1 MVIIQEIISPIHW
14 YTPPYAFVNTSG
26 VSRDLVLS
34 LFLQALMDKDRD
46 MLHDFSQDSVYTFLE
61 V

>member
-14 YTPPYAFVNTSG
+14 YTPPYSFKNTSV
-26 VSRDLVLS
+26 VSMNLVLS
-34 LFLQALMDKDRD
+34 LFLKSPMDEDLD
-46 MLHDFSQDSVYTFLE
+46 ILHDFSQDSFYTFLE

>member
-14 YTPPYAFVNTSG
+14 YTPPYSFVNTS
-26 VSRDLVLS
+26 VSMDLVLS
-34 LFLQALMDKDRD
+34 LFLKSPMDEDLD
-46 MLHDFSQDSVYTFLE
+46 ILHDFSQDSFYTFLD